1 MLGVCQYSIAIRATY
16 NFVRKIDNHTSMCYL
31 LDVKTLFSEKQI
43 MMPAFIALINPK
55 KWQTVDSYHLKN
67 GAKSRTCVWSTSNN
81 LRLFL
86 ATLPCIKW
94 SFIHQKF
101 KLFWSFLENLR
112 KKQNKIK
119 PKLKHK
125 LWIFKRARFCTH
137 IKTTLYCARTLSYKH
152 FKANLCF
159 Y

>member
-31 LDVKTLFSEKQI
+31 LDVKTFFSEKQI
-43 MMPAFIALINPK
+43 MMSAFIALINPK

-94 SFIHQKF
+94 SFIHQKSS
-101 KLFWSFLENLR
+101 LGLSIPDSNCSGVFLRIWER
-112 KKQNKIK
+112 NKIK
-119 PKLKHK
+119 L
-125 LWIFKRARFCTH
+125 
-137 IKTTLYCARTLSYKH
+137 
-152 FKANLCF
+152 NQN
-159 Y
+159 

>member
-1 MLGVCQYSIAIRATY
+1 MLGVCQYSIAIRATH

-81 LRLFL
+81 FSLFL

-94 SFIHQKF
+94 SFIQQKSS
-101 KLFWSFLENLR
+101 LGLSIPDSNCSGVFLRIWER
-112 KKQNKIK
+112 NKIK
-119 PKLKHK
+119 L
-125 LWIFKRARFCTH
+125 
-137 IKTTLYCARTLSYKH
+137 
-152 FKANLCF
+152 NQN
-159 Y
+159 

>member
-1 MLGVCQYSIAIRATY
+1 MLGVCQYSIAIRATH

-94 SFIHQKF
+94 SFIHQKLLLSLSIPDSNCSGVF
-101 KLFWSFLENLR
+101 LRIWERNNRKLN
-112 KKQNKIK
+112 QN
-119 PKLKHK
+119 
-125 LWIFKRARFCTH
+125 
-137 IKTTLYCARTLSYKH
+137 
-152 FKANLCF
+152 
-159 Y
+159 